1 MLNEI
6 CYVRCFHSYP
16 TPNYS
21 TTPWR
26 RYYKC
31 IPKMQ
36 MYEISS
42 ANLFKKLV
50 VLATLIEF
58 TFVTQKNWVRLC
70 NELLSPCEHF
80 YVLFQMLQ
88 TQRNKTKIHT
98 WFFVWIWNVFEKLLY
113 QTFIS
118 NDTLVSTSFMTS
130 QDSTLFLLFCW
141 VTSLKILL
149 SNSIGLC
156 TDMSLQLIA
165 YHNLAFSSPSISTLV
180 LLSLNFQRWIISSLF
195 CHSSGPLCLSP
206 PFLAFF

>member
-1 MLNEI
+1 MPPTTIQLRLEEDATNVFQK
-6 CYVRCFHSYP
+6 CRCLKSVVP
-16 TPNYS
+16 TCSRN
-21 TTPWR
+21 WL
-26 RYYKC
+26 C
-31 IPKMQ
+31 WQ
-36 MYEISS
+36 HLCCLE
-42 ANLFKKLV
+42 L
-50 VLATLIEF
+50 
-58 TFVTQKNWVRLC
+58 TFVTQKIWVRLC